1 MNNLIRLIAIAKL
14 ALCISLFYL
23 AIAFV
28 SPFATANTADSNVSA
43 SNSLQQAA
51 QKVIEDDS
59 AKEQFGKS
67 ENGEQLLDK
76 AKTKASQKLTDLTDA
91 DSKNLPESKK
101 LFLENLKPE

>member
-1 MNNLIRLIAIAKL
+1 MNNLIKIVTIAF
-14 ALCISLFYL
+14 FYL
-23 AIAFV
+23 AIAF
-28 SPFATANTADSNVSA
+28 NTPSAIADTGSVNT

-76 AKTKASQKLTDLTDA
+76 AKTEASKKLTKLTQEA
-91 DSKNLPESKK
+91 DSESDLPESKK
-101 LFLENLKPE
+101 LFLKNLKPE